1 MNILENQQLAE
12 PVNGIYIDLEA
23 QILQNIARH
32 LQGWE
37 QPIDT
42 DRWLMQKLAEIGKLN
57 QENIRLIAKMSGLS
71 QTAAERM
78 LNEAAQDAIDNMEP
92 GLRYMARRGLAE
104 EAVQADKSK
113 NVKRVVHSF
122 RKQAKD
128 MLNMCNT
135 VMLYKASE
143 KYKGLVSNIAQEA
156 WNILNSGAAGVVS
169 GVEARQQAVRR
180 CIRQLNDK
188 GIPAFVDKRG
198 REWTPEAYVNMA
210 MRNTAKSTAEEVQ
223 DARIRD
229 AGCHLIQIDSH
240 SGARPKCAKDQGK
253 IYDLNNGSGYT
264 EDLYGKKIRYYPW
277 NSSSYGEP
285 DGILGINCRHHK
297 WPFVPGVNVQ
307 RHFPTEDMDAN
318 DKLYKQ
324 TQVQRALEREVR
336 KQKRECMMLDAAGD
350 QEGFEEA
357 SVKLKRTENKL
368 KYYVKDTPGLHR
380 RTDREQIVGFDK
392 RLSAEAVAKNKK
404 VQKEVALKIR
414 NDKIKEEL
422 TEAKIR
428 GVPRINPDK
437 IDVSEFSFDAGHINA
452 ER

>member
-1 MNILENQQLAE
+1 M
-12 PVNGIYIDLEA
+12 
-23 QILQNIARH
+23 
-32 LQGWE
+32 
-37 QPIDT
+37 
-42 DRWLMQKLAEIGKLN
+42 
-57 QENIRLIAKMSGLS
+57 
-71 QTAAERM
+71 
-78 LNEAAQDAIDNMEP
+78 
-92 GLRYMARRGLAE
+92 
-104 EAVQADKSK
+104 
-113 NVKRVVHSF
+113 
-122 RKQAKD
+122 
-128 MLNMCNT
+128 
-135 VMLYKASE
+135 
-143 KYKGLVSNIAQEA
+143 
-156 WNILNSGAAGVVS
+156 
-169 GVEARQQAVRR
+169 
-180 CIRQLNDK
+180 
-188 GIPAFVDKRG
+188 
-198 REWTPEAYVNMA
+198 NMA
-210 MRNTAKSTAEEVQ
+210 MRNTARSTAEEVQ

-253 IYDLNNGSGYT
+253 IFDLNNGSGYT
-264 EDLYGKKIRYYPW
+264 EDLHGKKIQYYPW

-452 ER
+452 EREHSVSREEAERFIKEADISLTRWNGRFVNYYGPNGAVYVDTENNNIRTAFKKEQFDEQTLKIREVAEKYGIKQDSVSNNGNGN